1 MTCKQ
6 WLRSVT
12 LIMVLALSA
21 LAQAEPPTAAVS
33 NSTDAGSHRDILSV
47 DLAGRLNADAV
58 AFIVEGKRRWALQGS
73 SFPDPNAYAQ
83 LGGSLAISPAA
94 VDTALHGE
102 WQPHPALRL
111 RLQYDFY
118 GFLGESGSLLSFPSA
133 ESPFGQNVVDA
144 RKGEDETATGHRL
157 LFQPTLAAK
166 LGPVILRNRTDL
178 AYYRFAGR
186 GPYFFD
192 QEYIMLLK
200 DGDLLVDDRAEVL
213 FKPWQ
218 DDANE
223 LYAGPFYEMVYG
235 KGADLDSQRAG
246 VALAL
251 AHHGRLAFTDRS
263 RIYLQGGRYLHDRN
277 RQNELFAVIGIGFDL
292 DL

>member
-6 WLRSVT
+6 WLRSVP
-12 LIMVLALSA
+12 LITALAVSA
-21 LAQAEPPTAAVS
+21 LAQAEPPVAAAGT
-33 NSTDAGSHRDILSV
+33 STDASSHRDIISV

-58 AFIVEGKRRWALQGS
+58 AFTVEGKRRWALQRS
-73 SFPDPNAYAQ
+73 SFPDPDAYAQ
-83 LGGSLAISPAA
+83 LGGYLSISPATI
-94 VDTALHGE
+94 DTALHGE

-118 GFLGESGSLLSFPSA
+118 GFLGQNGSLLSFPSA
-133 ESPFGQNVVDA
+133 ESPFGQDAVDA
-144 RKGEDETATGHRL
+144 RKGQEETTTGHRF

-166 LGPVILRNRTDL
+166 LGPVIFRNRTDL
-178 AYYRFAGR
+178 AYYLFDGK
-186 GPYFFD
+186 GPYFLD
-192 QEYIMLLK
+192 QDNTMLLK
-200 DGDLLVDDRAEVL
+200 DGDLLVNDRAEIL

-218 DDANE
+218 DDAND

-235 KGADLDSQRAG
+235 RGADLDSQRAG
-246 VALAL
+246 LALAL

-277 RQNELFAVIGIGFDL
+277 RQSELFAVIGMGFDL